1 MVKVIK
7 IFFLLLFLSVVGIGG
22 WGWVTLSPQ
31 WETLQEK
38 DPERFESMIA
48 SAKDFKLVGMVQL
61 FQEIK
66 QLTQQEVYRL
76 RYERWKAKMQEDAEF
91 NLSYWNEEVL
101 SRDENLSNK
110 KEEWDQKVTDIEN
123 SHMEGKE
130 EYFKEYWQ
138 KANPWQKGLLI
149 REKCIKFFSQEK
161 QANGRRLQIRK
172 FSSITSLTA
181 SPLEEGNSVSDL
193 CARMVPITH
202 DAKAPGRAL
211 DALKNN
217 MDYFYFTRLLKEIG
231 IPQQEV
237 FVFESKLDRMTQAF
251 SIH

>member
-91 NLSYWNEEVL
+91 NLSYWNEEV
-101 SRDENLSNK
+101 
-110 KEEWDQKVTDIEN
+110 
-123 SHMEGKE
+123 
-130 EYFKEYWQ
+130 
-138 KANPWQKGLLI
+138 
-149 REKCIKFFSQEK
+149 
-161 QANGRRLQIRK
+161 
-172 FSSITSLTA
+172 
-181 SPLEEGNSVSDL
+181 
-193 CARMVPITH
+193 
-202 DAKAPGRAL
+202 
-211 DALKNN
+211 
-217 MDYFYFTRLLKEIG
+217 
-231 IPQQEV
+231 
-237 FVFESKLDRMTQAF
+237 
-251 SIH
+251 